1 MKTIET
7 VYNKLNTEKTE
18 LATHK
23 VELSLVDDIKKIRA
37 SFMKNMAE
45 SNKGFN
51 KVRDAAMDLNSITS
65 KIEKNTKFW
74 CKKVAYVKREIKRS
88 AFQRSFRLGDN
99 LDESK
104 IKGNYDN
111 GILTL
116 TIPKVVPTEE
126 ERTVRKIK
134 IS

>member
-65 KIEKNTKFW
+65 KIEKNTKDANDLMQ
-74 CKKVAYVKREIKRS
+74 KLKSMSKELGISMNEIDGADLLENISEGTAAKTLKSRI
-88 AFQRSFRLGDN
+88 
-99 LDESK
+99 SK
-104 IKGNYDN
+104 I
-111 GILTL
+111 
-116 TIPKVVPTEE
+116 
-126 ERTVRKIK
+126 IK
-134 IS
+134 NL

>member
-45 SNKGFN
+45 STK
-51 KVRDAAMDLNSITS
+51 DL
-65 KIEKNTKFW
+65 
-74 CKKVAYVKREIKRS
+74 IK
-88 AFQRSFRLGDN
+88 
-99 LDESK
+99 
-104 IKGNYDN
+104 
-111 GILTL
+111 
-116 TIPKVVPTEE
+116 
-126 ERTVRKIK
+126 
-134 IS
+134 